1 MTISEK
7 QREAIRING
16 QKGGPRTENI
26 FKMNAVSHSLTAG
39 LNVLGVEDKPRFQT
53 MLEAYVA
60 ELQPVGIEENDLVE
74 EIVVGKWR
82 QKRLWG
88 VESSVHERAMREAD
102 EALELISRYEDRAR
116 RLHQTARKDLDRL
129 QSARKLNSEPASQI
143 PEAPKV
149 TMQSLLSQ
157 LARPYP
163 SDWTNEPKSNPI
175 RPKIDRENEPKEPKA
190 A

>member
-1 MTISEK
+1 MMTMSEK
-7 QREAIRING
+7 QRESIR
-16 QKGGPRTENI
+16 
-26 FKMNAVSHSLTAG
+26 
-39 LNVLGVEDKPRFQT
+39 T

-60 ELQPVGIEENDLVE
+60 ELKPVGVEENDLVE
-74 EIVVGKWR
+74 EIVIGKWR

-88 VESSVHERAMREAD
+88 VGSLVDELATTEGD

-129 QSARKLNSEPASQI
+129 QSARKLKSQPVSQI
-143 PEAPKV
+143 LEEPKV
-149 TMQSLLSQ
+149 TMQSILSQ